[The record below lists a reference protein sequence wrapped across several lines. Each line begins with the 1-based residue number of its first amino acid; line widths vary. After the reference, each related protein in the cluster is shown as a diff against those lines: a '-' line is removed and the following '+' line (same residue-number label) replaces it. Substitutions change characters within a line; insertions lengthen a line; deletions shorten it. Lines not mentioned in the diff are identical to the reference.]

1 MLKTINTKDR
11 SRLLSQIAGLGDH
24 TDKELRQMWRD
35 YYGREAPNYKRGT
48 LIKGI
53 AYRLQ
58 ELVYG
63 GMGKAAKERLEQLM
77 DAVDGKR
84 TAGKNFFDK
93 RNKHHRLIVGTK
105 LVREWNDQVIEVNVV
120 DNGFEHAGMLF
131 KSLSAL
137 TKHITGTQWN
147 GWAFFGLNGGKN
159 NV

>member
-1 MLKTINTKDR
+1 MLKTINAKDR

-35 YYGREAPNYKRGT
+35 YYGREAPNYKRAT

-63 GMGKAAKERLEQLM
+63 GMGKAEKERLEQLM

-84 TAGKNFFDK
+84 TSGKSIFDK

-147 GWAFFGLNGGKN
+147 GWAFFGLNGGER